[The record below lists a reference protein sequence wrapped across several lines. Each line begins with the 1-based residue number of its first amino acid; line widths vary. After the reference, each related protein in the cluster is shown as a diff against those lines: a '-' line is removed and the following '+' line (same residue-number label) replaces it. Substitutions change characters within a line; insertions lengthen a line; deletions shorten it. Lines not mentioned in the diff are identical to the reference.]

1 MSQQPQLD
9 LGVVGIHQQV
19 PRRRHEHP
27 AHLAAQLR
35 AGGDVLEVGLRGGQ
49 AAGGRYRHLEAGAD
63 AAVGVDDLQQAVGIG
78 AFQFAVLPVL
88 QHVRHNGVL
97 PAELFQHVG
106 VGGPAGFGFLAV
118 GQLEILKE
126 HLAQLLG
133 GVDVEGSPG
142 GVIDPLLQPA
152 DGAGKALTE
161 VRQCLGVHQKAP
173 LLHPG
178 QHRAERQFHGVIQL
192 LHAQLLQLGGQG
204 LIQGLH
210 GGAVAVEGRPRR
222 SGIRQRGKGI
232 RLQMQGLGQF
242 FIIVGHEQPLE
253 VVASGG
259 GIQQIGGQ
267 RRIEPIALY
276 GEVLLQQRPHGVLD
290 VVAHLADIGGEQ
302 GRQQRTPR
310 AGVAALIQLRCG
322 GGVRSGIPLDGEDG
336 EVR

>member
-1 MSQQPQLD
+1 MGQ
-9 LGVVGIHQQV
+9 
-19 PRRRHEHP
+19 
-27 AHLAAQLR
+27 AQL
-35 AGGDVLEVGLRGGQ
+35 AE
-49 AAGGRYRHLEAGAD
+49 E
-63 AAVGVDDLQQAVGIG
+63 DL
-78 AFQFAVLPVL
+78 P
-88 QHVRHNGVL
+88 
-97 PAELFQHVG
+97 
-106 VGGPAGFGFLAV
+106 
-118 GQLEILKE
+118 
-126 HLAQLLG
+126 QLLG

-152 DGAGKALTE
+152 DGAGKALAE

-178 QHRAERQFHGVIQL
+178 QHRAERQLYGMIQL
-192 LHAQLLQLGGQG
+192 LHAQLLQLGGEG

-267 RRIEPIALY
+267 RRVKQIAV
-276 GEVLLQQRPHGVLD
+276 GGKLLFQ
-290 VVAHLADIGGEQ
+290 
-302 GRQQRTPR
+302 
-310 AGVAALIQLRCG
+310 
-322 GGVRSGIPLDGEDG
+322 
-336 EVR
+336 

>member
-1 MSQQPQLD
+1 M
-9 LGVVGIHQQV
+9 
-19 PRRRHEHP
+19 
-27 AHLAAQLR
+27 
-35 AGGDVLEVGLRGGQ
+35 
-49 AAGGRYRHLEAGAD
+49 
-63 AAVGVDDLQQAVGIG
+63 
-78 AFQFAVLPVL
+78 
-88 QHVRHNGVL
+88 L

-118 GQLEILKE
+118 GQLEILEE

-152 DGAGKALTE
+152 DGAGEALAE
-161 VRQCLGVHQKAP
+161 VRQRLGVHQKAP

-178 QHRAERQFHGVIQL
+178 QYRAERQLYGMIQL
-192 LHAQLLQLGGQG
+192 LHTQLLQLGGEG

-253 VVASGG
+253 VIASGG
-259 GIQQIGGQ
+259 GIQQVGGQ
-267 RRIEPIALY
+267 RRVKQIAV
-276 GEVLLQQRPHGVLD
+276 GGKLLFQ
-290 VVAHLADIGGEQ
+290 
-302 GRQQRTPR
+302 
-310 AGVAALIQLRCG
+310 
-322 GGVRSGIPLDGEDG
+322 
-336 EVR
+336 

>member
-1 MSQQPQLD
+1 M
-9 LGVVGIHQQV
+9 
-19 PRRRHEHP
+19 
-27 AHLAAQLR
+27 
-35 AGGDVLEVGLRGGQ
+35 
-49 AAGGRYRHLEAGAD
+49 
-63 AAVGVDDLQQAVGIG
+63 
-78 AFQFAVLPVL
+78 
-88 QHVRHNGVL
+88 L

-142 GVIDPLLQPA
+142 GVIDPLLQLA
-152 DGAGKALTE
+152 DGAGEALAE
-161 VRQCLGVHQKAP
+161 VRQRLGVHQKAP

-178 QHRAERQFHGVIQL
+178 QYRAERQLYGMIQL
-192 LHAQLLQLGGQG
+192 LHAQFLQLGGQG

-210 GGAVAVEGRPRR
+210 GGAVAVESRPRR

-259 GIQQIGGQ
+259 GIQ
-267 RRIEPIALY
+267 
-276 GEVLLQQRPHGVLD
+276 
-290 VVAHLADIGGEQ
+290 
-302 GRQQRTPR
+302 
-310 AGVAALIQLRCG
+310 
-322 GGVRSGIPLDGEDG
+322 
-336 EVR
+336 